1 MPRSRRVIGVDESGK
16 GDFFGPLVVAAFL
29 ADDSETE
36 TLRSMGVRDGKL
48 ISEKKILEIDERL
61 RGLYPHALVVLE
73 PAEYNRLHQ
82 RIKNLNKLLAEGH
95 AEAIKQVLMAH
106 RADLAVSDKFGK
118 PELTEDA
125 LRNKG
130 GKVELQQIVRGESI
144 VQVAAA
150 SILARARFLREM
162 EQLAVKHNVTLPRG
176 AGPIVD
182 RAARQI
188 VAGRGAALLTQLAKT
203 HFKNYLRVV
212 NPTIFAD

>member
-36 TLRSMGVRDGKL
+36 ALRSMGVRDGKL

-61 RGLYPHALVVLE
+61 RDAYPHALVVLE

-130 GKVELQQIVRGESI
+130 EGG
-144 VQVAAA
+144 A
-150 SILARARFLREM
+150 STDSSRREYCSGGGGF
-162 EQLAVKHNVTLPRG
+162 HFGPG
-176 AGPIVD
+176 AIPSGN
-182 RAARQI
+182 
-188 VAGRGAALLTQLAKT
+188 GAT
-203 HFKNYLRVV
+203 RC
-212 NPTIFAD
+212 